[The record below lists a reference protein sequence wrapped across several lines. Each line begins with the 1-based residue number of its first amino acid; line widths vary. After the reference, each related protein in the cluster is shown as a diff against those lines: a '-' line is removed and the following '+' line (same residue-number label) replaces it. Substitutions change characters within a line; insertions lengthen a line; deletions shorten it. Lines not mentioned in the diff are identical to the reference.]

1 MLDEI
6 PAAPAEGAAD
16 AADAA
21 SAAVPRHLGI
31 IPDGNRRWAH
41 RRGLSTAAGFQAG
54 ADRVPDVLE
63 WCTERGIGHI
73 TLWVLS
79 RTNLSRSAAET
90 TAMAAIAD
98 RLVREL
104 ARLGRW
110 RLRAIGGLDLLPP
123 SLLQTLGACARDTAD
138 VSGPTVNLA
147 LGYSGREDIAAAV
160 RGLLRTSDE
169 GGRPGLRIA
178 ETLTAERIARH
189 LSTGDQPGLDL
200 VVRTSG
206 ETRLSDFMIWQ
217 LADSELYFSPKLW
230 PDIAAE
236 DLDAALAAFRARDR
250 RFGL

>member
-1 MLDEI
+1 MLDEL
-6 PAAPAEGAAD
+6 PAASLSAPPAEA
-16 AADAA
+16 
-21 SAAVPRHLGI
+21 AAVPRHLGI
-31 IPDGNRRWAH
+31 IPDGNRRWAKRH
-41 RRGLSTAAGFQAG
+41 GVPTAAGFQAG
-54 ADRVPDVLE
+54 ADRVPHVLN
-63 WCTERGIGHI
+63 WCADRGIGHV

-90 TAMAAIAD
+90 AAMAAIAD

-104 ARLGRW
+104 TELGRW

-123 SLLQTLGACARDTAD
+123 SLLQTLGTCARDTAD
-138 VSGPTVNLA
+138 VDGPIVNLA
-147 LGYSGREDIAAAV
+147 LGYSGREDIANAV
-160 RGLLRTSDE
+160 RGLLRTADE
-169 GGRPGLRIA
+169 GGRSGLRIA

-189 LSTGDQPGLDL
+189 LSTGGQPGLDL

-230 PDIAAE
+230 PDIAEE
-236 DLDAALAAFRARDR
+236 DLDEVLAAFRARDR